1 MARENLAAGRA
12 SFGWLVLLVF
22 ALAACAKT
30 APEEALRSTMAD
42 LQGAIEQHDASA
54 VRDALA
60 DDFIG
65 PGGLDRAGAQRMA
78 QAMFLRYR
86 DVRVSVGP
94 MDIALH
100 SQHATV
106 RFTAAVTGGA
116 SALPDSGQL
125 YDVETGWRLED
136 GEWRLV
142 NARWTSRL

>member
-1 MARENLAAGRA
+1 MERRNRAVAGAA
-12 SFGWLVLLVF
+12 FWWLVLLVV

-30 APEEALRSTMAD
+30 APEEALRSTMAA
-42 LQGAIEQHDASA
+42 LQGAIERHDASA

-65 PGGLDRAGAQRMA
+65 PDGLDRAGAQRLA

-86 DVRVSVGP
+86 DVGVSVGP
-94 MDIALH
+94 MDITLQA
-100 SQHATV
+100 QHATV
-106 RFTAAVTGGA
+106 RFTAALSGA
-116 SALPDSGQL
+116 EGALPDSGQV